1 MKKKI
6 IALCLV
12 VALAV
17 LAIGGATLAYFT
29 DTDAA
34 KNAFTMGKV
43 DIVLDEAPV
52 DVSGKEIDGERV
64 QHIDYTATNMVPG
77 YEFDKDPTIHVQKGS
92 EDSYIFLDVTINKYS
107 SLFWVMAA
115 DAAEDATINL
125 PLYDREGKLATDF
138 ANDKGVFSTTKFVN
152 YLQANKGV
160 LRAIMDKWFIGI
172 EHPDWAIEGVFVG
185 VDKEDATKPGK
196 FLTLRLAYQGDSDN
210 TPNTVNAKEITEDSI
225 DIKFMDKFMMPASVT
240 QKMISDGQTVGHMQN
255 AFNTADEEFH
265 LNFKAY
271 AIQAATLDTV
281 DDAYSAMF
289 N

>member
-6 IALCLV
+6 MAMCLV

-17 LAIGGATLAYFT
+17 VAIGGATLAYFT

-34 KNAFTMGKV
+34 KNTFTMGKV

-52 DVSGKEIDGERV
+52 DEDGKKTDGDRV
-64 QHIDYTATNMVPG
+64 KDNDYTATNMVPG

-115 DAAEDATINL
+115 DAAEDANINL
-125 PLYDREGKLATDF
+125 PLYDNDGNLADAF
-138 ANDKGVFSTTKFVN
+138 DNGNGVFSTTKFVK
-152 YLQANKGV
+152 YLQNNPKV
-160 LRAIMDKWFIGI
+160 LRDIMNKWFIGI
-172 EHPDWAIEGVFVG
+172 VHEDWAIEDVFVG
-185 VDKEDATKPGK
+185 VDKEDVDKEGK
-196 FLTLRLAYQGDSDN
+196 FLTLRLAYQGDDDN
-210 TPNTVNAKEITEDSI
+210 TRNTVNAKEITEDSI

-240 QKMISDGQTVGHMQN
+240 QKMISDGVSVGGMQN
-255 AFNTADEEFH
+255 VFNTAKEEFH

-271 AIQAATLDTV
+271 AIQAATLATV